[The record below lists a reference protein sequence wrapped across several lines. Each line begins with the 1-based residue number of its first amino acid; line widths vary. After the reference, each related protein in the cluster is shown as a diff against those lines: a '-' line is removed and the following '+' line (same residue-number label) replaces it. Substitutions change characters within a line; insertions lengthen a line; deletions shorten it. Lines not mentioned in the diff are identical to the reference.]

1 MMRARAL
8 ITGLLLALV
17 ALTGAAAATYP
28 ARPVRV
34 IVPYPPGGANDLLAR
49 IVGDRLSAAWGQP
62 VVIDNRPGANGV
74 IGVEL
79 AKRAAPDGYTLLIG
93 ATGTHAINPVL
104 YRKLPYDALKDFA
117 PVTMFAAAP
126 IVLLV
131 EPKVPARSVA
141 ELVALSHAKPG
152 SLNYA
157 AGASL
162 FNLTM
167 ELFKHATG
175 ADITY
180 VPYRGSVQSLDALL
194 AAEVQVVADI
204 IQTPLPFIRDGRLR
218 ALAVTGTARAVAAP
232 DIPTMAEAGVAGVE
246 TSGWTALYAP
256 AGTPDAIVTKLDA
269 AVRRVLDE
277 PSVLERIHAVG
288 YETRALGPAELG
300 ALMRREIDE
309 YRKIAEAAHV
319 PMLD

>member
-1 MMRARAL
+1 
-8 ITGLLLALV
+8 
-17 ALTGAAAATYP
+17 
-28 ARPVRV
+28 
-34 IVPYPPGGANDLLAR
+34 
-49 IVGDRLSAAWGQP
+49 
-62 VVIDNRPGANGV
+62 
-74 IGVEL
+74 
-79 AKRAAPDGYTLLIG
+79 
-93 ATGTHAINPVL
+93 
-104 YRKLPYDALKDFA
+104 
-117 PVTMFAAAP
+117 MFAAAP

-157 AGASL
+157 SGASL

-232 DIPTMAEAGVAGVE
+232 DIPTMAEAGVSGVE

-256 AGTPDAIVTKLDA
+256 AGTPDTIVTQLDA

-288 YETRALGPAELG
+288 YEKRALGPAELG